1 MARQNG
7 TNAKL
12 SPQLKLKLNLKV
24 CWAELGNIPSK
35 FQVCKSIRCFK
46 KVSMMFKF
54 QVVRCFKK
62 VSMMFQVF

>member
-7 TNAKL
+7 INANL

-24 CWAELGNIPSK
+24 CWAEPGNISSK
-35 FQVCKSIRCFK
+35 FQVFKSIRWFK
-46 KVSMMFKF
+46 KDLMIFQF

-62 VSMMFQVF
+62 VLMMFQVF